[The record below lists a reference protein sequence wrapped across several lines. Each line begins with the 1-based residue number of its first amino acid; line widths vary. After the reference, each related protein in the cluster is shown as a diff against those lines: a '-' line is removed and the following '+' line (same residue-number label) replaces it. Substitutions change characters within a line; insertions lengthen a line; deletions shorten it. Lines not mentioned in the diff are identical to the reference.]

1 MNFLDELV
9 LPQSSHHMELL
20 KYLLVLTYII
30 FIPYL
35 SLLIGTNLLAVVY
48 NKRASFNSDSA
59 AYRFSK
65 DLIDML
71 TFNRS
76 VSIGL
81 GVVPLLSAAF
91 CYAQLLHLSPVNVS
105 GYILISMVLF
115 IIGVFF
121 LYGYKNSFQM
131 RDILKA
137 VSKSDDVNSGLQSDI
152 DKISER
158 TEIAYNKFG
167 RYSAIFLLLSAY
179 VFVGAIKLASDST
192 RWEEVD
198 SILGIIF
205 SFGTIVNFL
214 YFVTASFFAT
224 ACVVLFY
231 YFRPNNEFAEEH
243 AEVKTKAKRVSLNV
257 GLVSAIALPIYLLV
271 NLFVIPDVGLTGGIF
286 AVFIFI
292 MFVLILASTYFYQML
307 ANGHTKYSGTV
318 VFLLV
323 IFFVLIIIKDQ
334 MTFDTSSQKQFI
346 VLVDNYE
353 EYQIQLK
360 EELGIGGIVISGEE
374 IYNGRCIACHQFE
387 QKLVGPAHKDVL
399 PKYDGNLPGL
409 VNYILNP
416 VKVDPNYPPMPAQGL
431 KPAEAQAVAEYIVS
445 VYEEKYK

>member
-35 SLLIGTNLLAVVY
+35 SLLIGTNLLAIVY
-48 NKRASFNSDSA
+48 NKRASFNSDPAS
-59 AYRFSK
+59 YKFSK

-71 TFNRS
+71 TFNRT
-76 VSIGL
+76 VSIGF
-81 GVVPLLSAAF
+81 GVIPLLSAAF

-105 GYILISMVLF
+105 GYILISAVLF
-115 IIGVFF
+115 IIGIFF

-131 RDILKA
+131 RGILKA
-137 VSKSDDVNSGLQSDI
+137 ASGSEDSGVQSDI
-152 DKISER
+152 ADISER

-167 RYSAIFLLLSAY
+167 RYSAVFLLLSAY

-192 RWEEVD
+192 RWEEVE
-198 SILGIIF
+198 SILGIVF
-205 SFGTIVNFL
+205 NFGTFVNFL
-214 YFVTASFFAT
+214 YFVTASLFAT

-231 YFRPNNEFAEEH
+231 YFRPNAEFAEDHE
-243 AEVKTKAKRVSLNV
+243 EVRTKAKRVSLNV

-271 NLFVIPDVGLTGGIF
+271 NLFVVPDVGLTGGIF
-286 AVFIFI
+286 ALFIFA
-292 MFVLILASTYFYQML
+292 MFILILIATYFYQML
-307 ANGHTKYSGTV
+307 DNGHTKYSGSI
-318 VFLLV
+318 VFLLA

-334 MTFDTSSQKQFI
+334 MAFDTSSQKQFI
-346 VLVDNYE
+346 ALVENYE
-353 EYQIQLK
+353 EFQIQLK
-360 EELGIGGIVISGEE
+360 EELGIGGVVISGEE

-399 PKYDGNLPGL
+399 PKYDGNLDGL
-409 VNYILNP
+409 VAYILNP
-416 VKVDPNYPPMPAQGL
+416 VRVNLEYPPMPAQGL
-431 KPAEAQAVAEYIVS
+431 KPAEAQAVAEYIVK